1 MRPSCHSE
9 QRNRHPAASAA
20 YARGVHP
27 FDRVVEERLQRA
39 EEAGQL
45 RGLAGSGRP
54 LELED
59 LRGVPDELRA
69 SYLLLKSNGFVPPE
83 LEARKQWLRLEDL
96 LRACRDEPG
105 RARLRVEVGEA
116 RDRYEQLLEQR
127 APRLAAMRAMLG
139 PGR

>member
-1 MRPSCHSE
+1 M
-9 QRNRHPAASAA
+9 
-20 YARGVHP
+20 HP

-45 RGLAGSGRP
+45 RGLPGSGRP

-59 LRGVPDELRA
+59 LRGVPDELRS

-96 LRACRDEPG
+96 LRTCRNEPG
-105 RARLRVEVGEA
+105 RARLLAGVANHRAGNADAARRAFEA
-116 RDRYEQLLEQR
+116 ATRYEATREDAR
-127 APRLAAMRAMLG
+127 RWLAHVDVQDG
-139 PGR
+139 SGG